1 MQEDEKDQESSRNYV
16 IWVMVKGTE
25 DVYSDR
31 RPRGKKCNTPYLVS
45 EVMAW
50 THDWNLHGG
59 RVGINKVKHILRI
72 MAVTHGM

>member
-1 MQEDEKDQESSRNYV
+1 
-16 IWVMVKGTE
+16 MVKGTE